1 MYVGDFCNDTTS
13 SGCPL
18 TCNKRRCSVMI
29 VSELEGTLFDD
40 NEDDDNVRGA
50 RNSDSKSLL

>member
-29 VSELEGTLFDD
+29 VSELEGKLFDD
-40 NEDDDNVRGA
+40 EDDDNVRGA